1 MIREKYGAVL
11 SGEPHSIIMLKIT
24 PIRGVVRTAHGFR
37 EALAVIFIGVGTIVA
52 DHPDEWGC
60 VDFPLTHL

>member
-1 MIREKYGAVL
+1 
-11 SGEPHSIIMLKIT
+11 MLKIT

-37 EALAVIFIGVGTIVA
+37 EVLTVIFTGVGTIAA

-60 VDFPLTHL
+60 ADLPLIHL